1 MNDQKNRPDGAF
13 GHLPGRHGI
22 DAYGDGGFRFGDM
35 SHRGSILALP
45 SGIYAWRAVAGTLLK
60 TSDFIAVL
68 GEATAIELLL
78 VGMGTL
84 PLPLP
89 ERIRDRLKAA
99 GIRYEVMPTSSAART
114 YNILVGEGRRVAA
127 ALVAV
132 A

>member
-1 MNDQKNRPDGAF
+1 MSDQKNRPDGAF

-45 SGIYAWRAVAGTLLK
+45 SGIYAWSAEAGTPLK
-60 TSDFIAVL
+60 TSDFTAVL
-68 GEATAIELLL
+68 GEAIAIELLL

-84 PLPLP
+84 PLPLH